1 MRPLI
6 DWSFRL
12 LIARWTSRNEYVLV
26 GKKIKS
32 NIWLVLCNSAKWK
45 LRNEFVVVKIRSNVW
60 LGLNGRSG
68 AVGEYQW
75 EFLGF

>member
-1 MRPLI
+1 MKI
-6 DWSFRL
+6 VSSSS
-12 LIARWTSRNEYVLV
+12 ARWTSRNEYVLV

-60 LGLNGRSG
+60 LG
-68 AVGEYQW
+68 
-75 EFLGF
+75 